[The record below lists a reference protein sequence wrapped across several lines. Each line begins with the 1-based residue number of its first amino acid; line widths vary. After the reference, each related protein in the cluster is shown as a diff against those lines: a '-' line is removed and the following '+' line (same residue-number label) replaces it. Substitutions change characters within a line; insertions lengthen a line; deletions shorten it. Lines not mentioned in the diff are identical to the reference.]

1 MSGDTR
7 TMATN
12 DDEEW
17 VARSGA
23 LSRELQRAHARAR
36 PPHIQVHDAEQ
47 FRRDVLHHI
56 DVLARLDV
64 TAGER
69 AETAAWRRRIEAAPA
84 HRVWVEYQ
92 HPSADDQGEQR

>member
-1 MSGDTR
+1 MTSD
-7 TMATN
+7 
-12 DDEEW
+12 DDEW
-17 VARSGA
+17 LLGSGA
-23 LSRELQRAHARAR
+23 LPRELQRAHARAR
-36 PPHIQVHDAEQ
+36 PPQIQVHDAEQ

-92 HPSADDQGEQR
+92 HPSADGQGKPR